1 MTCCPCLLPYDA
13 AGGDSIFYLSPYPA
27 RHIVRINLFQAVH
40 AGKGRQV
47 LCLRTGKVQI
57 FQRRRKGRQFSVFK
71 NASGKRKPGKP
82 RHEGQER
89 IIRYSG
95 P

>member
-47 LCLRTGKVQI
+47 LCLRTGQYWMALMYAAYTAGAVYGYFHWKKHGKVI
-57 FQRRRKGRQFSVFK
+57 S
-71 NASGKRKPGKP
+71 
-82 RHEGQER
+82 
-89 IIRYSG
+89 
-95 P
+95 